1 MVNRLLAGQAEAS
14 QETNNGG
21 QERDQEAVSETSQER
36 RQGSDKTGQQ
46 ASKETNDDPEESG
59 DDVEDRVQERDDLGS
74 EAEDGEERLDGE
86 ENLGD
91 EDDNQVEDLVE
102 VTVGNIE
109 TSRAEDLGEDV
120 GELEVHVL
128 ELLGDV
134 GLGVVLAEGTVLDL
148 GEGAV

>member
-59 DDVEDRVQERDDLGS
+59 DDVEDRVQDRDDLGS

-102 VTVGNIE
+102 VTVGNNHAHHLIPF
-109 TSRAEDLGEDV
+109 SQIDSFHAIRGSA
-120 GELEVHVL
+120 H
-128 ELLGDV
+128 
-134 GLGVVLAEGTVLDL
+134 GTYP
-148 GEGAV
+148 

>member
-1 MVNRLLAGQAEAS
+1 M
-14 QETNNGG
+14 
-21 QERDQEAVSETSQER
+21 
-36 RQGSDKTGQQ
+36 
-46 ASKETNDDPEESG
+46 
-59 DDVEDRVQERDDLGS
+59 QERDDLGS
-74 EAEDGEERLDGE
+74 EAEDGDERLDSE

-91 EDDNQVEDLVE
+91 ENNDQVDDLVD
-102 VTVGNIE
+102 VTVGNVE

-148 GEGAV
+148 GEGSI